1 MAVTVAAGG
10 AKRSRLVRNELLLF
24 SVLILIGFAVWTLYL
39 FHARFGRKRSRLAML
54 YVFRSQCRKAPHFLK
69 VSTSLLG
76 VWKRLSFSIKS
87 TETMEKNKVGKFVV
101 MIQFLSNIV
110 PLAEVARFIH
120 SFRNG
125 AHSIHFA
132 RFWAFSLFKP
142 SFSVYSFTWF
152 FLVFFGCPRFL
163 LALTSRSRATVK
175 TLLSSLLSTCPYH
188 LIPFAVANPSTVT
201 FKPCVS
207 TFSSVVFLSVFSRL
221 SVCLQSFICLPLSV
235 RTWLFV
241 LLKIAFLFYF

>member
-110 PLAEVARFIH
+110 PLYCPLILSPNIVRGGGPI
-120 SFRNG
+120 
-125 AHSIHFA
+125 
-132 RFWAFSLFKP
+132 
-142 SFSVYSFTWF
+142 YSFLSQWRAF
-152 FLVFFGCPRFL
+152 HPLCSILGILV
-163 LALTSRSRATVK
+163 
-175 TLLSSLLSTCPYH
+175 
-188 LIPFAVANPSTVT
+188 I
-201 FKPCVS
+201 
-207 TFSSVVFLSVFSRL
+207 
-221 SVCLQSFICLPLSV
+221 
-235 RTWLFV
+235 
-241 LLKIAFLFYF
+241 